1 MNTVSVE
8 RSSLGSSSLC
18 VNTVYDKMKTKRSV
32 VKILASI
39 GSSFKCALQFFLRFT
54 ILCAKWWAWRQCRRG
69 KRIFRPRPPKQATV
83 ISTSPRLSPNFTIF
97 TYFGKLLW
105 KWKIANI
112 DECTWDEET
121 NCQTLTFSH
130 RRRLTKKT
138 LALPNKTLA
147 LLANT
152 YCFIHICIGYCSS
165 LMARWIHR
173 GTVIWGD
180 KIYYEVYTKG
190 CDMRG
195 KKKVF
200 KKKAVQEDYPWR
212 GPNTNSR

>member
-1 MNTVSVE
+1 M
-8 RSSLGSSSLC
+8 
-18 VNTVYDKMKTKRSV
+18 
-32 VKILASI
+32 
-39 GSSFKCALQFFLRFT
+39 RFT
-54 ILCAKWWAWRQCRRG
+54 VLCAKWWAWRQCRQG
-69 KRIFRPRPPKQATV
+69 KRIFRPKPPKQATV
-83 ISTSPRLSPNFTIF
+83 ISTKSTIESKF
-97 TYFGKLLW
+97 HDFFSIFYFGKLLW

-121 NCQTLTFSH
+121 NCQTLIFPH
-130 RRRLTKKT
+130 RKRLTKKT

-152 YCFIHICIGYCSS
+152 YCFIHICICYCSS
-165 LMARWIHR
+165 LMARWIHW

-180 KIYYEVYTKG
+180 KIYYKVYTKG

-200 KKKAVQEDYPWR
+200 KKKSCAR
-212 GPNTNSR
+212 GLSVARSKH